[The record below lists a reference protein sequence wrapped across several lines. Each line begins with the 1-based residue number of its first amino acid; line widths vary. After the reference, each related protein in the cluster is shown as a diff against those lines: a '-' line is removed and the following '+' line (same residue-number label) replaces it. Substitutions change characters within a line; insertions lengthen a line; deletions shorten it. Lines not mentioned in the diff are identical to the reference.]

1 MLKEHCARWTHL
13 GLLILTVRVIFVNCY
28 IEIVEEQRC
37 HNSQI
42 RLTCRDLD
50 AHIAVLEAWYTS
62 LDDYHHNSNGT
73 RTRSKLK
80 TSGANDTELDRVYVY
95 ASPNNNGVYELL
107 NSSVS
112 DNATDYSNVKE
123 ESFTKFN
130 EDAMTLNDTVERL
143 VEFMNASVMC
153 TVFSYSKR
161 YAIWKNPSKWRHPAS
176 RGTSVNLLAPLSNRC
191 TGVSHCSFILKKTHP
206 PSIDWSPGFIYIRYS
221 CLDEIVEEQRCHED
235 EIRLTCRE
243 LDSHI
248 AVLEAWYTSMEDYRD
263 LNATRAPENYA
274 VRTENDS
281 ELDRVYVYSSP
292 RQNGVYEL
300 TNRSIFEN
308 VTELKPSGNLTDF
321 NDTKYVTD
329 AYGYGANDTVDM
341 TVEFINASDVCGLL
355 SYTRSYASWR
365 DGERGR
371 RPIARS
377 SSVNLR
383 APLSYRCTG
392 VNHCNFLLEED
403 YPPAVDWPP
412 GVVSIK
418 YACFDDSLAV
428 HYCNREV
435 TVAASGPDSEGYIR
449 TPGYPHFYVGD
460 ECRWRL
466 RSNPEQRI
474 RVSLLD
480 VSLRSIGPFEPQ
492 CTDYVIVVD
501 SNGETLLSTC
511 EQVDLPVRL
520 LSTTNTV
527 EVIVETK
534 SQGAFPKRG
543 VLLHYKSMGC
553 VTLPAPS
560 DGYLVYRNEDVAHY
574 MCNKP
579 RVGTRKETTVK
590 VVANDSSPE
599 VTEKDTKLPH
609 NEANMIVDIVIP
621 SLLIAALFIGN
632 AFIVLIIYKYRKRK
646 NEDLEDEF
654 NTIPL
659 SVNGGMH
666 NAGNAV

>member
-1 MLKEHCARWTHL
+1 MLKASRTRWTHFL
-13 GLLILTVRVIFVNCY
+13 FQCMALYMFGADGLI
-28 IEIVEEQRC
+28 
-37 HNSQI
+37 
-42 RLTCRDLD
+42 
-50 AHIAVLEAWYTS
+50 
-62 LDDYHHNSNGT
+62 
-73 RTRSKLK
+73 
-80 TSGANDTELDRVYVY
+80 
-95 ASPNNNGVYELL
+95 
-107 NSSVS
+107 
-112 DNATDYSNVKE
+112 
-123 ESFTKFN
+123 
-130 EDAMTLNDTVERL
+130 
-143 VEFMNASVMC
+143 
-153 TVFSYSKR
+153 
-161 YAIWKNPSKWRHPAS
+161 
-176 RGTSVNLLAPLSNRC
+176 
-191 TGVSHCSFILKKTHP
+191 
-206 PSIDWSPGFIYIRYS
+206 
-221 CLDEIVEEQRCHED
+221 EIVEEQRCHED